1 MDTISLNAYF
11 DGEQI
16 ILDEPFELKSNVK
29 LVVTVLS
36 KDEKERKNWR
46 FLAKQ
51 NLARTYGENEPNYD
65 LELIKEKS

>member
-1 MDTISLNAYF
+1 MNAYF